1 MMTSSVARQWDAI
14 ASAMAEQVQ
23 RVNDRKAADPEATA
37 QIRHLMA
44 ENQRLLDRLTDAQR
58 LIDDLKAQLDD
69 TPRPMR
75 PAQRGTIIDPTTG
88 RPVGTQSEFARKHR
102 CAPYQVSR
110 WIAAGKLA
118 TTGKYVFLDQPIPSR
133 SR

>member
-1 MMTSSVARQWDAI
+1 MMTSSVARQWDKI
-14 ASAMAEQVQ
+14 ASAMAQQVD
-23 RVNDRKAADPEATA
+23 RVNDRKAADPESAA
-37 QIRHLMA
+37 QIKLLMA
-44 ENQRLLDRLTDAQR
+44 ENQRLLERLTDAQR

-69 TPRPMR
+69 TPRPTR
-75 PAQRGTIIDPTTG
+75 PAQRGTIIDPSTG